1 MSIQFGNLTLFSV
14 EEISEKFNLHPVT
27 VRRLFRQG
35 RLQGRK
41 VGKRWYLTEEALRSY
56 FEAASKPAEPR
67 ASRSTGRATNRD

>member
-56 FEAASKPAEPR
+56 FEAAGSQRR
-67 ASRSTGRATNRD
+67 ARPTP